1 MSWTKTDNNEEMEE
15 IRNMFRQI
23 DEKVTTVD
31 RKIDKNAKEM
41 VCLRQQNEKLKRNI
55 REQEERLG
63 MIEREI
69 RRNNIIIQGMVDQE
83 REDHVE
89 TREKVQEVLRKIG
102 ADLVNA
108 NTEIVEVRRIGTY
121 ETRKKRPILIKLR
134 TRQSKL
140 LILKRTKNLKGATRK
155 ETTDTSSNK
164 QSKMDTKH

>member
-31 RKIDKNAKEM
+31 RKIDKNAKGM

-89 TREKVQEVLRKIG
+89 TSEKVQEVLRKIG

-140 LILKRTKNLKGATRK
+140 LILKRTKNLKGKKIYGSRRILRRRC
-155 ETTDTSSNK
+155 NK
-164 QSKMDTKH
+164 KGNN

>member
-41 VCLRQQNEKLKRNI
+41 VCLRQKNEKLKRNI
-55 REQEERLG
+55 KEQEERLG

-140 LILKRTKNLKGATRK
+140 LILKRTKNLKGKKIYGSRRILRRRC
-155 ETTDTSSNK
+155 NK
-164 QSKMDTKH
+164 KGNN

>member
-55 REQEERLG
+55 KEQEERLG

-69 RRNNIIIQGMVDQE
+69 KRNNIIIQGMVDQE

-140 LILKRTKNLKGATRK
+140 LILKRTKNLKGKKIYGSRRILRRRC
-155 ETTDTSSNK
+155 NK
-164 QSKMDTKH
+164 KGNN

>member
-55 REQEERLG
+55 KEQEERLG

-140 LILKRTKNLKGATRK
+140 LILKRTKNLKGKKIYGSRRILRRRC
-155 ETTDTSSNK
+155 NK
-164 QSKMDTKH
+164 KGNN